1 MVGGCMLDAMGD
13 GNGALCQL
21 SVVGGMAI
29 MSTAPK
35 VLEGTLR
42 PDLRHWEQVPA
53 AFVVTTASEPGGE
66 PCLANAKADVQRML

>member
-1 MVGGCMLDAMGD
+1 MVGGGMLDAMGD
-13 GNGALCQL
+13 GKGALCQL

-53 AFVVTTASEPGGE
+53 AFAVTTASEPGQE